1 MKGVSD
7 YPFTWWDASTS
18 VIFHKT
24 REEWGELSNMC
35 AGFPIVINGNVW
47 LTSEA
52 VYQAFRFPEHPEIQ
66 ELIRKQKSP
75 MAAKMKSK
83 PNRASSSRVDWDL
96 VRVDIMDWC
105 LRAKLVANFE
115 SFGGVLRRT
124 GKMDI
129 VERSTRDQFWGAKEV
144 IDGALQGQN
153 VLGRLLVGLRAACI
167 SEDVGSAEF
176 LQPPVD
182 DMVLLGLKTL
192 KVTAGPSAAT
202 LF

>member
-1 MKGVSD
+1 MIGEYDFPS
-7 YPFTWWDASTS
+7 TWWDASTS

-24 REEWGELSNMC
+24 KEEWGELSNMC

-66 ELIRKQKSP
+66 ELIREQKSP

-83 PNRASSSRVDWDL
+83 PNRSSCSRDDWDL
-96 VRVDIMDWC
+96 VRIDIMNWC

-115 SFGGVLRRT
+115 SFGEILRKT
-124 GKMDI
+124 GKSDI
-129 VERSTRDQFWGAKEV
+129 VERSTKDQFWGAKEAY
-144 IDGALQGQN
+144 DGVLKGQN
-153 VLGRLLVGLRAACI
+153 VLGRLLVNLRTASVSGDVE
-167 SEDVGSAEF
+167 SEAF
-176 LQPPVD
+176 LRPPVEN
-182 DMVLLGLKTL
+182 MVLLGQKRLI
-192 KVTAGPSAAT
+192 VMAQQSGNT